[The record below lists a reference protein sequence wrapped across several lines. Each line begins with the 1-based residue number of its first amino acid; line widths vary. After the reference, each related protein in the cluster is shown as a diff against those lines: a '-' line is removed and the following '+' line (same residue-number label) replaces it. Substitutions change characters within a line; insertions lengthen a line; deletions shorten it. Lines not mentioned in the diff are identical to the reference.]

1 MIKGYFVRTPLFVA
15 RNPKNSNPASV
26 ILGWKLFLGG
36 GKSILRF
43 FSIFGIFSKIYNRSQ
58 DWQKLPPT
66 ANVNGGRD
74 LPPPETAVGRLTA
87 I

>member
-43 FSIFGIFSKIYNRSQ
+43 FLFSVFFQKYTTDLKIGKNYLQ
-58 DWQKLPPT
+58 PPM
-66 ANVNGGRD
+66 
-74 LPPPETAVGRLTA
+74 
-87 I
+87 